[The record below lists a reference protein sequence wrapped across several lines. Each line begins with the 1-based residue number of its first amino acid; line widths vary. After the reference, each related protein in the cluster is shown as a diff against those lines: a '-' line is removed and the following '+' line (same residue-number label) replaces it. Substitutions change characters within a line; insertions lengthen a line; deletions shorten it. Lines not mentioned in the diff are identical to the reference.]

1 VTDLQHNRGKQ
12 QRQKAQALKKHFR
25 SGDDVSLMEI
35 QKMISLEKEK
45 EGYSVEREIV
55 EDRIKKTN
63 ERMSTANSH
72 MQP

>member
-1 VTDLQHNRGKQ
+1 MPHNRGKQ

-35 QKMISLEKEK
+35 QRKVINLEKEK

-63 ERMSTANSH
+63 ERVSTANSH
-72 MQP
+72 VQP